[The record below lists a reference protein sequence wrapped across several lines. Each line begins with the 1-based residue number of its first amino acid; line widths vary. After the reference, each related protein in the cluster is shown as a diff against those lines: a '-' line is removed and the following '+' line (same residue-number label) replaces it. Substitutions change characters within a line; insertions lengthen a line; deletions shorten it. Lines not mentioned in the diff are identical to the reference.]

1 MNRITAFTL
10 LITVGLVAGSCSHS
24 DNPQVLRFKYTSGK
38 VLEYHQTNSSRI
50 KVMEADSLV
59 KDSRESVSAEVT
71 QTVTRVLGDG
81 TAEIAEVAR
90 WSALS
95 PSKSDSTSM
104 DTTKQTR
111 ESSVYT
117 APNGKIVDLV
127 FKTQVDSA
135 SAAYLRNFYDQNSVV
150 FPDTPVSV
158 GGSWTQRVSVV
169 IDSTQMEA
177 STTYH
182 IVRSV
187 VDAGYDC
194 LSVSYEGNLILPVL
208 PMASDSTHR
217 KGVDRISMSG
227 TFTFAPGEGIVV
239 GVQEKW
245 SINGDR
251 EKTIGGKLVKSKVT
265 VNTDVTINL
274 KSLKN

>member
-1 MNRITAFTL
+1 MNRLTAFTL
-10 LITVGLVAGSCSHS
+10 LVAVTLVAGSCSQS
-24 DNPQVLRFKYTSGK
+24 DKPQVLRFKYTAGK
-38 VLEYHQTNSSRI
+38 VMEYAQTNTSRI

-81 TAEIAEVAR
+81 TAEVAEVAR
-90 WSALS
+90 WSSLS
-95 PSKSDSTSM
+95 PSKTDSTAM
-104 DTTKQTR
+104 DTTRQTR

-150 FPDTPVSV
+150 FPDTAVGI
-158 GGSWTQRVSVV
+158 GGSWTQRVSIT
-169 IDSTQMEA
+169 IDSAQMEA

-182 IVRSV
+182 VVRSV

-217 KGVDRISMSG
+217 KGIDRISMSG
-227 TFTFAPGEGIVV
+227 TFTFAPSEGIVV
-239 GVQEKW
+239 GVNEKW

-251 EKTIGGKLVKSKVT
+251 EKTVGGKLVKSTVT
-265 VNTDVTINL
+265 VNTDVTIKL

>member
-1 MNRITAFTL
+1 MNRLTAFTL
-10 LITVGLVAGSCSHS
+10 LVAVALVTGSCSQS
-24 DNPQVLRFKYTSGK
+24 DKPQVLRFKYTAGR
-38 VLEYHQTNSSRI
+38 VMEYSQTNSSRI
-50 KVMEADSLV
+50 KVMETDSLV
-59 KDSRESVSAEVT
+59 KDSRESVAAEVT
-71 QTVTRVLGDG
+71 QTVARVLGDG
-81 TAEIAEVAR
+81 TAQIDEIAR
-90 WSALS
+90 WSSLS
-95 PSKSDSTSM
+95 PSKTDSTSL
-104 DTTKQTR
+104 DTTRQSR

-150 FPDTPVSV
+150 FPDTAVGV
-158 GGSWTQRVSVV
+158 GGSWTQRVSVM

-182 IVRSV
+182 VVRSV

-208 PMASDSTHR
+208 PMASDTTHR
-217 KGVDRISMSG
+217 KGIDRISMSG
-227 TFTFAPGEGIVV
+227 TFTFAPREGIVV
-239 GVQEKW
+239 SVREKW

-251 EKTIGGKLVKSKVT
+251 EKTISDKVVKSKVT
-265 VNTDVTINL
+265 VDTDVAINL